1 MLIKKNTIYRW
12 VLIFSCSF
20 LMADDSWMIYDDSS
34 VSRVDIYVD
43 PASLVWIY
51 NNVESDSMHVAD
63 IHFQNSFIDE
73 TVENVGFRLRGNT
86 SRVSQKKSFKLDFN
100 HFVLGRDFY
109 DVEKINVNGERNDVS
124 IIRSKLCGN
133 FFESI
138 GMTASRANHVEVYI
152 NESYYGLYISVEHI
166 DDTFLSKRFQ
176 DDSGNLWR
184 CLWPAD
190 LTYRGPDP
198 EDYHPWIDDERPY
211 DLKTNE
217 DEYNFAQ
224 LARLINIINNDP
236 DSLEHVL
243 DVSEFIKYL
252 AVNIL
257 TGSWDDYRSLRNNYY
272 LYYVPNKDQF
282 QFIPYDYDNTFGIDW
297 FDVDWATIDP
307 YSYYLIDN
315 SDRPLAD
322 IIMDTGSFRNLF
334 THFLSF
340 YLDHHFSLELW
351 ENWIDSTKAMIDT
364 SAFYDIYRTLDYG
377 FTFDDFTNSYSVN
390 SYNNQHVKNGLKEFI
405 IERVSALEN
414 QIDYLN
420 AEPLVYDVWW
430 EPQNPVTGDSITI
443 HAAAFGYP
451 DIDHIN
457 VIIHNVNNGSYD
469 SYPMQYDPL
478 WVTNTPEEEDH
489 WAVTIP
495 PVESVGD
502 IGIRFMSTN
511 TNQSTG
517 VTPITGEWFIKVAT
531 SLLTEN
537 VMINEL
543 LAINDA
549 VNSDEYGEFD
559 DWLELYNHGTDT
571 VYLDNHYLTD
581 DPDNFTKWRF
591 PESSLAIAPNEYLI
605 VWCDDDDEQGSIH
618 TNFKLSGNG
627 EFIAFTNPDGETV
640 IDSLT
645 FAEQIADISYGRYP
659 DGSEIWQLM
668 NPTPGITNTQELR
681 SNVNLI
687 IPSQYTVYQNY
698 PNPFNP
704 VTTLRYDLPENG
716 LVNIT
721 IYDMLGREVKTLIN
735 QTQDA
740 GYRSIIWDATNDY
753 GKPVSAGIYLYQ
765 IQAGE
770 YMQTKKMVLL
780 K

>member
-100 HFVLGRDFY
+100 HFVPGRDFY
-109 DVEKINVNGERNDVS
+109 DVEKINVNGEHNDVS
-124 IIRSKLCGN
+124 IIRSKLCWN
-133 FFESI
+133 LFESI

-257 TGSWDDYRSLRNNYY
+257 IGSWDDYRSLRNNYY
-272 LYYVPNKDQF
+272 LYYVPNNDQF

>member
-1 MLIKKNTIYRW
+1 MLLY
-12 VLIFSCSF
+12 SF
-20 LMADDSWMIYDDSS
+20 LMADDSWMVYDDSS
-34 VSRVDIYVD
+34 VGSVFIYVD
-43 PASLVWIY
+43 SASLVWMY
-51 NNVESDSMHVAD
+51 DNVESDSMHEAN
-63 IHFQNSFIDE
+63 IHYQNSFIDE

-100 HFVLGRDFY
+100 HFVPGRDFY
-109 DVEKINVNGERNDVS
+109 DVEKINLNGEHNDVS
-124 IIRSKLCGN
+124 IIRSKLAWDL
-133 FFESI
+133 FESI

-152 NESYYGLYISVEHI
+152 NESYYGLYISIEHI

-224 LARLINIINNDP
+224 LARLVNIINNDP
-236 DSLEHVL
+236 DSLDHVL
-243 DVSEFIKYL
+243 DIAGFIKYL
-252 AVNIL
+252 AINIL
-257 TGSWDDYRSLRNNYY
+257 TGGWDDYRSLRNNYY

-322 IIMDTGSFRNLF
+322 IIIDTGSFRNLF

-351 ENWIDSTKAMIDT
+351 ENWIDSTKFMIDS
-364 SAFYDIYRTLDYG
+364 SAYYDVYRTLDYG
-377 FTFDDFTNSYSVN
+377 FTFDDFTNSYLVT

-405 IERVSALEN
+405 IERVSSLEN

-420 AEPLVYDVWW
+420 AEPFVYDVWW
-430 EPQNPVTGDSITI
+430 EPKNPVTGDSITI
-443 HAAAFGYP
+443 HASAFGYP
-451 DIDHIN
+451 NIDQIN
-457 VIIHNVNNGSYD
+457 MIVHNVYNGSYD

-478 WVTNTPEEEDH
+478 WGNNTPEEEDH
-489 WAVTIP
+489 WTVTIQ
-495 PVESVGD
+495 PVESIGD
-502 IGIRFMSTN
+502 IGIRFLSTN
-511 TNQSTG
+511 TNQLTG
-517 VTPITGEWFIKVAT
+517 VTPKIGEWFINVVT

-537 VMINEL
+537 VLINEF
-543 LAINDA
+543 LARND
-549 VNSDEYGEFD
+549 VTNMDEQGEFD
-559 DWLELYNHGTDT
+559 DWLELYNVSEDT
-571 VYLDNHYLTD
+571 VILDNHFLTD
-581 DPDNFTKWRF
+581 DPENFTKWKF
-591 PESSLAIAPNEYLI
+591 PERNLTIAPYEYLLI
-605 VWCDDDDEQGSIH
+605 WCDNDDEQGDTH

-627 EFIAFTNPDGETV
+627 EFIGLTNPDGETI

-645 FAEQIADISYGRYP
+645 FTEQIADVSYGRYP
-659 DGSEIWQLM
+659 DGSDIRQLM

-681 SNVNLI
+681 FNVNI
-687 IPSQYTVYQNY
+687 ITPNRYTFHQNY

-704 VTTLRYDLPENG
+704 TTTLRYDLPEQG
-716 LVNIT
+716 HVRIT

-740 GYRSIIWDATNDY
+740 GYKSVIWDATNDY
-753 GKPVSAGIYLYQ
+753 GKPVTAGIYLYQ

-770 YMQTKKMVLL
+770 FVHTKKMVLL

>member
-1 MLIKKNTIYRW
+1 MRFCGFML
-12 VLIFSCSF
+12 LCSF
-20 LMADDSWMIYDDSS
+20 LMADDSWMVYDDSS
-34 VSRVDIYVD
+34 VGSVFIYVD
-43 PASLVWIY
+43 SASLVWIY
-51 NNVESDSMHVAD
+51 DNVESDSMHVAN
-63 IHFQNSFIDE
+63 IHYQNSFIDE

-100 HFVLGRDFY
+100 HFVPGRDFY
-109 DVEKINVNGERNDVS
+109 DVEKINLNGEHNDVS
-124 IIRSKLCGN
+124 IIRSKLAWDL
-133 FFESI
+133 FDSI

-224 LARLINIINNDP
+224 LARLVNIINNDP
-236 DSLEHVL
+236 DSLDHVL
-243 DVSEFIKYL
+243 DIAGFIKYL
-252 AVNIL
+252 AINIL
-257 TGSWDDYRSLRNNYY
+257 TGGWDDYRSLRNNYY

-322 IIMDTGSFRNLF
+322 IIMDNGSFRNLF

-351 ENWIDSTKAMIDT
+351 ENWIDSTKFMIDS
-364 SAFYDIYRTLDYG
+364 SAYYDVYRTLDYG
-377 FTFDDFTNSYSVN
+377 FTFDDFTNSYSVT
-390 SYNNQHVKNGLKEFI
+390 SYNNQHIKNGLKEFI
-405 IERVSALEN
+405 IERVSSLEN

-420 AEPLVYDVWW
+420 AEPFVYDVWW
-430 EPQNPVTGDSITI
+430 EPKNPVTGDSITI
-443 HAAAFGYP
+443 HASAFGYP
-451 DIDHIN
+451 NIDHIN
-457 VIIHNVNNGSYD
+457 VIVHNVYNGSYD

-478 WVTNTPEEEDH
+478 WGTITPEEEDH
-489 WAVTIP
+489 WTVTLQ
-495 PVESVGD
+495 PVESIGD
-502 IGIRFMSTN
+502 IGIRFLSTN
-511 TNQSTG
+511 TNQLTG
-517 VTPITGEWFIKVAT
+517 VTPKTGEWFINVVT

-537 VMINEL
+537 VLINEV
-543 LAINDA
+543 LARND
-549 VNSDEYGEFD
+549 VTNMDEQGEFD
-559 DWLELYNHGTDT
+559 DWLELYNVSEDT
-571 VYLDNHYLTD
+571 VILDNHFLTD
-581 DPDNFTKWRF
+581 DPENFTKWKF
-591 PESSLAIAPNEYLI
+591 PESNLTIAPYEYLLI
-605 VWCDDDDEQGSIH
+605 WCDNDDEQGDTH

-627 EFIAFTNPDGETV
+627 EFIGLTNPDGETI

-645 FAEQIADISYGRYP
+645 FTEQIADVSYGRYP
-659 DGSEIWQLM
+659 DGSETRQFM

-681 SNVNLI
+681 FNVNII
-687 IPSQYTVYQNY
+687 IPNQYTFHQNY

-704 VTTLRYDLPENG
+704 VTTLRYDLPENSH
-716 LVNIT
+716 VNIT
-721 IYDMLGREVKTLIN
+721 IYDMLGRQVKNLIN

-740 GYRSIIWDATNDY
+740 GYRSVRWNATDDY

-770 YMQTKKMVLL
+770 FVQTKKMMLL

>member
-1 MLIKKNTIYRW
+1 MRFCGFML
-12 VLIFSCSF
+12 LCSF
-20 LMADDSWMIYDDSS
+20 LMADDSWMVYDDSS
-34 VSRVDIYVD
+34 VGSVFIYVD
-43 PASLVWIY
+43 SASLVWMY
-51 NNVESDSMHVAD
+51 DNVESDSMHVAN
-63 IHFQNSFIDE
+63 IHYQNSFIDE

-100 HFVLGRDFY
+100 HFVPGRDFY
-109 DVEKINVNGERNDVS
+109 DVEKINLNGEHNDVS
-124 IIRSKLCGN
+124 IIRSKLAWDL
-133 FFESI
+133 FDSI

-166 DDTFLSKRFQ
+166 DDTFLNKRFQ

-224 LARLINIINNDP
+224 LARLVNIINNDP
-236 DSLEHVL
+236 DSLDHVL
-243 DVSEFIKYL
+243 DIAGFIKYL
-252 AVNIL
+252 AINIL
-257 TGSWDDYRSLRNNYY
+257 TGGWDDYRSLRNNYY
-272 LYYVPNKDQF
+272 LYYIPNKDQF

-322 IIMDTGSFRNLF
+322 IIIDTGSFRNLF

-340 YLDHHFSLELW
+340 YLEHHFSLELW
-351 ENWIDSTKAMIDT
+351 ENWIDSTKFMIDS
-364 SAFYDIYRTLDYG
+364 SAYYDVYRTLDYG
-377 FTFDDFTNSYSVN
+377 FTFDDFTNSYSEN
-390 SYNNQHVKNGLKEFI
+390 SYNNQHVKNGMKEFI

-430 EPQNPVTGDSITI
+430 EPHNPVTGDSITI

-451 DIDHIN
+451 GIDHIN

-469 SYPMQYDPL
+469 SHSMQYDPL
-478 WVTNTPEEEDH
+478 WSTNTLEEDH
-489 WAVTIP
+489 WAVIIP
-495 PVESVGD
+495 PIDSVGD

-511 TNQSTG
+511 TNQLTG

-537 VMINEL
+537 VFINEF

-549 VNSDEYGEFD
+549 TNMDEQGEFD
-559 DWLELYNHGTDT
+559 DWLELYNASEDT
-571 VYLDNHYLTD
+571 VILDNHFLTD
-581 DPDNFTKWRF
+581 NPDNLTKWSF
-591 PESSLAIAPNEYLI
+591 PESGLTIAPYEYLLI
-605 VWCDDDDEQGSIH
+605 WCDNDDEQGDIH
-618 TNFKLSGNG
+618 TNFKLSGSG
-627 EFIAFTNPDGETV
+627 EFIALTNPDGETI
-640 IDSLT
+640 IDFLT

-668 NPTPGITNTQELR
+668 DPTPEITNTQELR

-687 IPSQYTVYQNY
+687 IPSQYMVHQNY

-704 VTTLRYDLPENG
+704 VTTLRYDIPENG
-716 LVNIT
+716 HINIT
-721 IYDMLGREVKTLIN
+721 IYDMLGRQVKTLIN

-740 GYRSIIWDATNDY
+740 GYKSLIWDATNDY

-770 YMQTKKMVLL
+770 NISTKKMVLL

>member
-1 MLIKKNTIYRW
+1 MLIKKNTIYYW
-12 VLIFSCSF
+12 VLIFSYSF
-20 LMADDSWMIYDDSS
+20 LIADDSWTIYDNSS
-34 VSRVDIYVD
+34 VSRININVD
-43 PASLVWIY
+43 PVSLVWIY

-100 HFVLGRDFY
+100 HFVPGRDFY
-109 DVEKINVNGERNDVS
+109 DVEKINVNGEHNDVS
-124 IIRSKLCGN
+124 IIRSKLCWN
-133 FFESI
+133 LFESI

-364 SAFYDIYRTLDYG
+364 SAYYDVYRTLDYG